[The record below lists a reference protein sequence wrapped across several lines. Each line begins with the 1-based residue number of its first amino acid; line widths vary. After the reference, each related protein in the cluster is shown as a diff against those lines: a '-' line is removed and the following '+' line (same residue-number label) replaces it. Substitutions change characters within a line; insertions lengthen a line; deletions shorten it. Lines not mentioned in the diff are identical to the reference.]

1 VSASRDHLVSAL
13 EAIRSSLDSGDVEA
27 VAAQMDALVVQVS
40 KAGEAGAD
48 PRVMALFNECQAR
61 AVAVLG
67 ALQRELLG
75 HATSARAAAAY
86 GGGR

>member
-1 VSASRDHLVSAL
+1 VSTAADRLVSSL
-13 EAIRSSLDSGDVEA
+13 EAIRSSLESGDAEA
-27 VAAQMDALVVQVS
+27 VAARLSAFE
-40 KAGEAGAD
+40 AGLRETPAAGAD
-48 PRVMALFNECQAR
+48 PRVAALFSECQAK

-67 ALQRELLG
+67 QLQRELTG